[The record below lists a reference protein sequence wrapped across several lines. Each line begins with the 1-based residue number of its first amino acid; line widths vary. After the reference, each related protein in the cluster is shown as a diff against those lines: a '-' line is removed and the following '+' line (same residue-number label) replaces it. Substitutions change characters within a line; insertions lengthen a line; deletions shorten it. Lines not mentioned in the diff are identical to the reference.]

1 MEEAHKIIANY
12 MKASTSL
19 ETYLH
24 KNGPLTGLQV
34 ESIHITLETTR
45 TLFDGWRRRTRDLN

>member
-12 MKASTSL
+12 MKASTAL

-24 KNGPLTGLQV
+24 KNGALTLLEEQCL
-34 ESIHITLETTR
+34 HTTLETTR
-45 TLFDGWRRRTRDLN
+45 ALFDAWRRRTRDLN

>member
-1 MEEAHKIIANY
+1 MEEAHTIIANY
-12 MKASTSL
+12 MKASTAL

-24 KNGPLTGLQV
+24 KNGALTTLQEQTV
-34 ESIHITLETTR
+34 HTTLEMTR

>member
-12 MKASTSL
+12 MKASTAL

-24 KNGPLTGLQV
+24 KDGALTPLQEQTV
-34 ESIHITLETTR
+34 HTTLEMTR
-45 TLFDGWRRRTRDLN
+45 TLFDGWQRRTRD